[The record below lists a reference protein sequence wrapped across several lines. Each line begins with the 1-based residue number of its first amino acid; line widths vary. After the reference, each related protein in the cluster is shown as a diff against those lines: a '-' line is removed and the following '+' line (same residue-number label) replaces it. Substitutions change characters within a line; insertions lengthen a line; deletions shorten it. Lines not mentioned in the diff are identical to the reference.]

1 MLSVQAAN
9 NSALPCTRL
18 LKTAP
23 CLFPCLFLY
32 QRQGQGFIGL
42 LLARS
47 KQLFLWRREVA
58 QAWLALPAGG
68 RSYT

>member
-23 CLFPCLFLY
+23 CLFLY
-32 QRQGQGFIGL
+32 QSQGQGFIGL

-47 KQLFLWRREVA
+47 KQLLLWRREVA

>member
-1 MLSVQAAN
+1 MLSLQAAN

-23 CLFPCLFLY
+23 CLFPCLFLH

-42 LLARS
+42 LLAR
-47 KQLFLWRREVA
+47 
-58 QAWLALPAGG
+58 
-68 RSYT
+68 